1 MKVKALSAVLIGTAM
16 AAGCSRGS
24 NEARNAPPIP
34 VVTAVA
40 EVGSI
45 TAVVQAT
52 GLVTP
57 APGAEQVVTAPDFA
71 RIVELP
77 KGTQEPVIRGDVLVR
92 FTITSGQADAAAK
105 QAEVAQAEARL
116 ESARAA
122 HARLKDLFGRSLI
135 PRVQVEEA
143 EVQVAAA
150 EAELRTVRT
159 GAAVVDAAESSRNV
173 VYAWFD
179 GVVLQRFKDV
189 GETVTSASP
198 ILTVVD
204 PQRLE
209 VTASMPVAEA
219 FRINVGNAARLV
231 PLPDDPQTVGL
242 HVVAR
247 PESIVDRA
255 APVPVR
261 LSFDV
266 PPALAVGSPVQ
277 LVIAAETHDTAIVV
291 PLAAVV
297 RDAGDEAAVFVV
309 NMGIVE
315 RRPVSIGITDT
326 ERAEITAGV
335 ESGEVVVIASQQT
348 IAHGAR
354 VAPQ

>member
-1 MKVKALSAVLIGTAM
+1 
-16 AAGCSRGS
+16 
-24 NEARNAPPIP
+24 

-57 APGAEQVVTAPDFA
+57 APGAEQVVTATEFA
-71 RIVELP
+71 RIIEMP
-77 KGTQEPVIRGDVLVR
+77 KGAQEPVMRGDVLVR
-92 FTITSGQADAAAK
+92 FVITSGQSGEAGK
-105 QAEVAQAEARL
+105 QAEIAQAEARL

-150 EAELRTVRT
+150 EADLRTIRA
-159 GAAVVDAAESSRNV
+159 GAAAVDAAESSRNV
-173 VYAWFD
+173 VFAWFD

-189 GETVTSASP
+189 GETVMPASP
-198 ILTVVD
+198 IITIID

-209 VTASMPVAEA
+209 VTASMPAAEA
-219 FRINVGNAARLV
+219 FRISIGNAARLV

-247 PESIVDRA
+247 PESVVDRS
-255 APVPVR
+255 APVLVR

-266 PPALAVGSPVQ
+266 PPTLAVGSPVQ

-297 RDAGDEAAVFVV
+297 RDDGEEPAVFVV
-309 NMGIVE
+309 NKGIVE
-315 RRPVSIGITDT
+315 RRPVSVGITDA

-335 ESGEVVVIASQQT
+335 EAGEVVVIASQQT
-348 IAHGAR
+348 IVHGAK